1 MTMRENNGTNTLP
14 VFDEI
19 GNIGHDNI
27 YAQQLSFGKHQAR
40 VNDDNVIAP
49 AHGHAVHSELAQTA
63 EGHNLQFSGWHF
75 MCPLIVARRMGSQ
88 RSGRLHAEF
97 IHQTGT
103 GLSVLLDL
111 CSSEM
116 AEQLRK
122 SWLRG
127 RVENALRRGFQHA
140 YEKVKVDPNKFLLQ
154 LRTAYGVPI
163 NSFQGIYSV
172 DVTVLDDLANRV
184 IHSSMKLAAAQ
195 GAGFGLGG
203 ILTMVPDL
211 GILAGITLRTIQKL
225 SLIYGFEYNTDEET
239 AELWIA
245 AASAAGVDISREV
258 LEKEVVNRFVPKVIQ
273 RIAAQASKEAVEK
286 WSGRVIPVASSAIG
300 AGLNYYFVRA
310 WGQRAQAHFRDKH
323 IELRRHRF
331 AEESAPPMVVSP
343 VPPSF

>member
-1 MTMRENNGTNTLP
+1 MRL
-14 VFDEI
+14 
-19 GNIGHDNI
+19 
-27 YAQQLSFGKHQAR
+27 
-40 VNDDNVIAP
+40 
-49 AHGHAVHSELAQTA
+49 ELTSTQ
-63 EGHNLQFSGWHF
+63 
-75 MCPLIVARRMGSQ
+75 
-88 RSGRLHAEF
+88 
-97 IHQTGT
+97 
-103 GLSVLLDL
+103 
-111 CSSEM
+111 M
-116 AEQLRK
+116 AEQQRK
-122 SWLRG
+122 SWLR
-127 RVENALRRGFQHA
+127 RRIENGLRRGFQHA
-140 YEKVKVDPNKFLLQ
+140 NETVKVDPNKFLLQ

-172 DVTVLDDLANRV
+172 DVSILDDLANRV
-184 IHSSMKLAAAQ
+184 VHSGMKLAAAE

-286 WSGRVIPVASSAIG
+286 WSGRVIPIASSAIG

-310 WGQRAQAHFRDKH
+310 WGERAKAHFRQKH
-323 IELRRHRF
+323 IELRRRRSVEGT
-331 AEESAPPMVVSP
+331 ALPILSNSTRPLS
-343 VPPSF
+343 